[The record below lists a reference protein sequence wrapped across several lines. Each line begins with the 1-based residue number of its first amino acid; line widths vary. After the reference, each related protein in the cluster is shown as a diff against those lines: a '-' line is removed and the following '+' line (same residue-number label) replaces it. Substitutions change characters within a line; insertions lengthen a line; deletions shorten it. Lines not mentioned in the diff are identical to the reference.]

1 MTPAELLA
9 VLEPTAAK
17 LYDRHMG
24 VAKEWFPH
32 EYVPWSRG
40 KDFDPQ
46 HQWSPDDADFGGSEW
61 TLPDAVRASL
71 FVNLLTEDNLP
82 YYTRDIN
89 SVFGS
94 DSAYGAWARNW
105 TAEEGRHAI
114 VIRDYL
120 TVTRALDPVALE
132 RARMHQVRGAQVPAP
147 GDIFEAL
154 AYVWM
159 QELATRISHRN
170 TGKLMGDEIG
180 TAIMSR
186 VGNDENLHYLFY
198 RDLTSAAL
206 EVDPS
211 TTVIAI
217 ERAVRNFAMPG
228 TGIPDYERMA
238 REIARAGIYDLLI
251 HHDQI
256 LEPVVMRHWK
266 VTELTGLTPEAEQ
279 ARDALVKRIE
289 RTAKVG
295 KRLAAE
301 RVGALGVTLR
311 RTRAGCPSSSPPRF
325 VTSVRRV

>member
-1 MTPAELLA
+1 MTPVELLA

-40 KDFDPQ
+40 RDFDPERP
-46 HQWSPDDADFGGSEW
+46 WSPDDADFGDGEW
-61 TLPDAVRASL
+61 KLPEAVRISL

-82 YYTRDIN
+82 YYTRDIH
-89 SVFGS
+89 SVFGG

-147 GDIFEAL
+147 DDLYEAL
-154 AYVWM
+154 AYLSM
-159 QELATRISHRN
+159 QELATRIAHRN
-170 TGKLMGDEIG
+170 TGKLIEDQAGQDVML
-180 TAIMSR
+180 R

-198 RDLTSAAL
+198 RDLATAAL

-211 TTVIAI
+211 SMMIGI

-228 TGIPDYERMA
+228 TGIENFDA
-238 REIARAGIYDLLI
+238 LAKEIAKAGIYDFKI
-251 HHDQI
+251 HHEQI
-256 LEPVVMRHWK
+256 LVPVILRHWK
-266 VTELTGLTPEAEQ
+266 IADVAGLSAEGEKAREA
-279 ARDALVKRIE
+279 LIKRIDKIG
-289 RTAKVG
+289 RVAG
-295 KRLAAE
+295 RLAAKAE
-301 RVGALGVTLR
+301 EPTL
-311 RTRAGCPSSSPPRF
+311 A
-325 VTSVRRV
+325 

>member
-1 MTPAELLA
+1 MKPAELLA

-24 VAKEWFPH
+24 VAKAWFPH

-40 KDFDPQ
+40 RDFDPQ
-46 HQWSPDDADFGGSEW
+46 HQWSPDDADFGEGGW
-61 TLPDAVRASL
+61 TLPESVRAAL

-147 GDIFEAL
+147 DDIFEAL
-154 AYVWM
+154 AYLSM
-159 QELATRISHRN
+159 QELATRIAHRN
-170 TGKLMGDEIG
+170 TGKLIGDQVG
-180 TAIMSR
+180 QDVMLR
-186 VGNDENLHYLFY
+186 VGNDENLHYLYY
-198 RDLTSAAL
+198 RDLATAAL
-206 EVDPS
+206 EADPS
-211 TTVIAI
+211 NMMIGI

-228 TGIPDYERMA
+228 TGIPKFNELA
-238 REIARAGIYDLLI
+238 RQIAKAGIYDFKV
-251 HHDQI
+251 HHEVI
-256 LEPVVMRHWK
+256 LEPVVIRHWK
-266 VTELTGLTPEAEQ
+266 VKDVSGLSPAAQKAQEDLVARIDKIGRVAARLSREPET
-279 ARDALVKRIE
+279 V
-289 RTAKVG
+289 
-295 KRLAAE
+295 
-301 RVGALGVTLR
+301 
-311 RTRAGCPSSSPPRF
+311 
-325 VTSVRRV
+325 

>member
-1 MTPAELLA
+1 M
-9 VLEPTAAK
+9 
-17 LYDRHMG
+17 
-24 VAKEWFPH
+24 
-32 EYVPWSRG
+32 
-40 KDFDPQ
+40 
-46 HQWSPDDADFGGSEW
+46 
-61 TLPDAVRASL
+61 
-71 FVNLLTEDNLP
+71 
-82 YYTRDIN
+82 
-89 SVFGS
+89 
-94 DSAYGAWARNW
+94 
-105 TAEEGRHAI
+105 
-114 VIRDYL
+114 RDYM
-120 TVTRALDPVALE
+120 TVSRAVDPVALE
-132 RARMHQVRGAQVPAP
+132 RARMIQVRGGEVPDP
-147 GDIFEAL
+147 GDAIEAL
-154 AYVWM
+154 AYVSM

-170 TGKLMGDEIG
+170 TGKLMKDEIG

-211 TTVIAI
+211 TTVIGI

-238 REIARAGIYDLLI
+238 REIAKAGIYDLLI

-279 ARDALVKRIE
+279 ARESLVKRIE

-301 RVGALGVTLR
+301 RVDA
-311 RTRAGCPSSSPPRF
+311 
-325 VTSVRRV
+325 

>member
-46 HQWSPDDADFGGSEW
+46 HQWSPNDADFGGSEW

-154 AYVWM
+154 AYLSM
-159 QELATRISHRN
+159 QELATRIAHRN
-170 TGKLMGDEIG
+170 TGKLIGDKAG
-180 TAIMSR
+180 QDVMLR
-186 VGNDENLHYLFY
+186 VGNDENLHYLYY
-198 RDLTSAAL
+198 RDLATAAL
-206 EVDPS
+206 EADPS
-211 TTVIAI
+211 NMMMGI

-228 TGIPDYERMA
+228 TGIPNFNEHA
-238 REIARAGIYDLLI
+238 KQIAKAGIYDFKI
-251 HHDQI
+251 HHEVI
-256 LEPVVMRHWK
+256 LEPVVIRHWNVK
-266 VTELTGLTPEAEQ
+266 DVSGLSPAAQKAQEDLVARIDKIGRVAARLSREPET
-279 ARDALVKRIE
+279 V
-289 RTAKVG
+289 
-295 KRLAAE
+295 
-301 RVGALGVTLR
+301 
-311 RTRAGCPSSSPPRF
+311 
-325 VTSVRRV
+325 

>member
-1 MTPAELLA
+1 MTPVELLA

-40 KDFDPQ
+40 RDFDPERP
-46 HQWSPDDADFGGSEW
+46 WSPDDADFGDGEW
-61 TLPDAVRASL
+61 KLPEAVRISL

-82 YYTRDIN
+82 YYTRDIH
-89 SVFGS
+89 SVFGG

-147 GDIFEAL
+147 DDLYEAL
-154 AYVWM
+154 AYLSM
-159 QELATRISHRN
+159 QELATRIAHRN
-170 TGKLMGDEIG
+170 TGKLIEDQAGQDVML
-180 TAIMSR
+180 R

-198 RDLTSAAL
+198 RDLATAAL

-211 TTVIAI
+211 SMMIGI

-228 TGIPDYERMA
+228 TGIENFDA
-238 REIARAGIYDLLI
+238 LAKEIAKAGIYDFKI

-256 LEPVVMRHWK
+256 LVPVILRHWK
-266 VTELTGLTPEAEQ
+266 VADVAGLSAEGEKAREA
-279 ARDALVKRIE
+279 LIKRIDKIG
-289 RTAKVG
+289 RVAG
-295 KRLAAE
+295 RLAAKAE
-301 RVGALGVTLR
+301 EPTL
-311 RTRAGCPSSSPPRF
+311 A
-325 VTSVRRV
+325 

>member
-1 MTPAELLA
+1 MTPVELLA

-40 KDFDPQ
+40 RDFDPERP
-46 HQWSPDDADFGGSEW
+46 WSPDDADFGDGEW
-61 TLPDAVRASL
+61 KLPEAVRISL

-82 YYTRDIN
+82 YYTRDIH
-89 SVFGS
+89 SVFGG

-147 GDIFEAL
+147 DDLYEAL
-154 AYVWM
+154 AYLSM
-159 QELATRISHRN
+159 QELATRIAHRN
-170 TGKLMGDEIG
+170 TGKLIEDQAGQDVML
-180 TAIMSR
+180 R

-198 RDLTSAAL
+198 RDLATAAL

-211 TTVIAI
+211 SMMIGI

-228 TGIPDYERMA
+228 TGIENFDA
-238 REIARAGIYDLLI
+238 LAKEIAKAGIYDFKI
-251 HHDQI
+251 HHEQI
-256 LEPVVMRHWK
+256 LVPVILRHWK
-266 VTELTGLTPEAEQ
+266 VADVAGLSAEGEKAREA
-279 ARDALVKRIE
+279 LIKRVDKIG
-289 RTAKVG
+289 RVAG
-295 KRLAAE
+295 RLAAKAE
-301 RVGALGVTLR
+301 EPTL
-311 RTRAGCPSSSPPRF
+311 A
-325 VTSVRRV
+325 